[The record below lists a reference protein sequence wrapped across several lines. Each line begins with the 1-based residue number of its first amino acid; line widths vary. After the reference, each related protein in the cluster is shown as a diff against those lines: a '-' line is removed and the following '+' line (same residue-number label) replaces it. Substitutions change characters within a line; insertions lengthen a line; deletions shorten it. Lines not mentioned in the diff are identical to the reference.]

1 MYEDDPINPLY
12 REPGDPGVWWQ
23 VAELFDKGM
32 QPYLDENDEPV
43 EFRTVGAVL
52 VRKLTKETL
61 GLNDVAWR
69 AMLIQMGLSL
79 DSKHLTMTK
88 RACFFGHHIVR
99 VRRPDPTPESEAL
112 RKQLAD

>member
-1 MYEDDPINPLY
+1 
-12 REPGDPGVWWQ
+12 
-23 VAELFDKGM
+23 M
-32 QPYLDENDEPV
+32 QPYLDENDKPV
-43 EFRTVGAVL
+43 EYRTIGAVL
-52 VRKLTKETL
+52 VRKLTQVDL

-79 DSKHLTMTK
+79 DSKHVTMTK
-88 RACFFGHHIVR
+88 RAGFFGHHIVR